1 MNHEFTLR
9 TPDEVPEK
17 ILQRMER
24 LSKAWE
30 PTNID
35 GTKTYQITVTLVELG
50 QDTGQAQLPSTAQT
64 ALSAERLSDGF
75 PESFEQS

>member
-1 MNHEFTLR
+1 MNRTFTVR
-9 TPDEVPEK
+9 TPDELPDVV
-17 ILQRMER
+17 LER
-24 LSKAWE
+24 AERVMKAWE

-50 QDTGQAQLPSTAQT
+50 QGTGQAQLPSTAQT

>member
-50 QDTGQAQLPSTAQT
+50 QGTGQAQLPSTAQT